1 VSYGLCNTHCVQ
13 TTRLDSSANDA
24 LDGKM
29 LIMPS
34 DFFRFLLQARVVPCY
49 LNPVAQFILCPG
61 YPKALIRLLKFFGWS
76 IVAVF
81 CGLLLGLSGAFLYL
95 SPGLP
100 SVEALRSIQ
109 LQIPLRVYSSD
120 NKLIAEFGEMRR
132 TPIRFADI
140 PPNFINA
147 LLSAEDDNFANHYGV
162 DPSSLMRAATQL
174 VKSGHI
180 QSGGSTIT
188 MQVAK
193 NFFLTS
199 ERSFS
204 RKTTEILLALQIE
217 RQLTKDEIL
226 ELYVNKIYLGN
237 RAYGIEAAA
246 QVYYG
251 KSIRDVSLAQMAMI
265 AGLPK
270 APSRFNPL
278 ANPARSKERRD
289 WILGRMYKL
298 GKITEADYT
307 TAINEP
313 LNASYHVPTPEVNAP
328 YIAEMARAE
337 MVGRYG
343 SDAYTEGFRVTTT
356 VPSNLQEMANTALHE
371 GLMTYDQRHGYR
383 GPESRLPGKTREAWA
398 TELTKQRTISSLEP
412 AIVTQVDK
420 TGLQVLT
427 RTGEEHVGWDS
438 MKWARPFLNTNS
450 MGANPKQPSDVA
462 QVGDLIRVQRQP
474 DNSLKFSQIPQA
486 QGALVSLD
494 PQNGAIRSLVGGFA
508 FEQSNYNRAMQAKR
522 QPGSS
527 FKPFVY
533 SAALDNGYTAA
544 SLVNDAPIV
553 FVDEYLD
560 KVWRP
565 KNDTNT
571 FLGPIRLREGLYKSR
586 NLVSIRLVQALGI
599 DRTIDYISKFGFN
612 KQDLPRNL
620 SLALGTA
627 TLTPMEIAT
636 GWSTFANGGYKI
648 SPYIIDKIESRN
660 GDTLFVA
667 NPPSVPQGAAV
678 TNGIAAPTDAQAFT
692 VNATP
697 GEAPA
702 APGAAPQTPAVAER
716 IVDGRT
722 TYILNSMLEDVIK
735 LGTGRRAL
743 ALGRSDIAGKTGTT
757 NESKDAWF
765 SGYNADYVT
774 TVWTGFD
781 QPESLG
787 KREFGGTVALPIW
800 MNYMAAALKDKPPHT
815 QPEPEGILSLRVDP
829 VSGRAASPGTPGAYF
844 ELFKAEDTPPSVN
857 ELGNGNAPGS
867 PLPADEAAPIDL
879 F

>member
-1 VSYGLCNTHCVQ
+1 
-13 TTRLDSSANDA
+13 
-24 LDGKM
+24 M
-29 LIMPS
+29 
-34 DFFRFLLQARVVPCY
+34 
-49 LNPVAQFILCPG
+49 
-61 YPKALIRLLKFFGWS
+61 IRLLKFFWWS
-76 IVAVF
+76 FVAVI
-81 CGLLLGLSGAFLYL
+81 CAVVLGLSGAFLYL
-95 SPGLP
+95 SPSLP

-120 NKLIAEFGEMRR
+120 GKLIAEFGEMRR
-132 TPIRFADI
+132 SPIRFADI
-140 PPNFINA
+140 PPHFIQA

-174 VKSGHI
+174 LKSGHI
-180 QSGGSTIT
+180 QTGGSTIT

-193 NFFLTS
+193 NFFLSS

-204 RKTTEILLALQIE
+204 RKTNEILLALQIE
-217 RQLTKDEIL
+217 RELTKDEIL

-278 ANPARSKERRD
+278 ANPTRAKERRD
-289 WILGRMYKL
+289 WILGRMFKL
-298 GKITEADYT
+298 GKIDDASYQ
-307 TAINEP
+307 AALAEP
-313 LNASYHVPTPEVNAP
+313 INASYHVPTPEVNAP

-356 VPSNLQEMANTALHE
+356 VPSNLQEMANTAVLD
-371 GLMTYDQRHGYR
+371 GLSAYDHRHGYR
-383 GPESRLPGKTREAWA
+383 GPESRLPGKTQAAWQQ
-398 TELTKQRTISSLEP
+398 ELTKLRTLGGLEP

-420 TGLQVLT
+420 TGLRVLT
-427 RTGEEHVGWDS
+427 KAGTEETVAWDS

-450 MGANPKQPSDVA
+450 QGRAPAQPSDVA
-462 QVGDLIRVQRQP
+462 QVGDVIRVQRQAEGVLAFTQVP
-474 DNSLKFSQIPQA
+474 GA
-486 QGALVSLD
+486 QSALVTLD
-494 PQNGAIRSLVGGFA
+494 PSNGAIRALVGGFS

-533 SAALDNGYTAA
+533 SAALDSGYTAA

-571 FLGPIRLREGLYKSR
+571 FLGPIRMREALYKSR
-586 NLVSIRLVQALGI
+586 NLVSIRLLQAMGV
-599 DRTIDYISKFGFN
+599 DKTIDYIAKFGFN

-636 GWSTFANGGYKI
+636 GWSAFANGGYKI
-648 SPYIIDKIESRN
+648 SPYLIDRIESRN

-667 NPPSVPQGAAV
+667 NPPSVPQGHQDQA
-678 TNGIAAPTDAQAFT
+678 GIAAAESPILTEASTALDAPAPVAPAQA
-692 VNATP
+692 
-697 GEAPA
+697 
-702 APGAAPQTPAVAER
+702 PAVAEQ
-716 IVDGRT
+716 IIDERT
-722 TYILNSMLEDVIK
+722 SYILTSMLEDVIK
-735 LGTGRRAL
+735 RGTGRRAM
-743 ALGRSDIAGKTGTT
+743 ALGRTDLAGKTGTT

-781 QPESLG
+781 QPETLG
-787 KREFGGTVALPIW
+787 RREYGGTVSLPIW
-800 MNYMAAALKDKPPHT
+800 MSFMGAALKDKPMHP
-815 QPEPEGILSLRVDP
+815 QAQPEGILSLRVDP
-829 VSGRAASPGTPGAYF
+829 VSGRAATPSTPNAYF

-857 ELGNGNAPGS
+857 ELGGSAPGS
-867 PLPADEAAPIDL
+867 PLPADESAPIDL

>member
-1 VSYGLCNTHCVQ
+1 
-13 TTRLDSSANDA
+13 
-24 LDGKM
+24 M
-29 LIMPS
+29 
-34 DFFRFLLQARVVPCY
+34 
-49 LNPVAQFILCPG
+49 
-61 YPKALIRLLKFFGWS
+61 IRLLKFFWWS
-76 IVAVF
+76 FVAVF

-100 SVEALRSIQ
+100 SVESLRSIQ
-109 LQIPLRVYSSD
+109 LQIPLRVYTSD
-120 NKLIAEFGEMRR
+120 GKLIAEFGEMRR
-132 TPIRFADI
+132 SPIRFADI
-140 PPNFINA
+140 PPHFIQA

-174 VKSGHI
+174 LKTGHI
-180 QSGGSTIT
+180 QTGGSTIT

-204 RKTTEILLALQIE
+204 RKTNEILLALQIE
-217 RQLTKDEIL
+217 RELTKDEIL

-251 KSIRDVSLAQMAMI
+251 KSIRDISLAQMAMI

-278 ANPARSKERRD
+278 ANPVRAKERRD

-298 GKITEADYT
+298 GKIDEASYQ
-307 TAINEP
+307 AALAEP
-313 LNASYHVPTPEVNAP
+313 INASYHVPTPEVNAP

-356 VPSNLQEMANTALHE
+356 VPSNLQEIANKAILD
-371 GLMTYDQRHGYR
+371 GLVTYDQRHGYR
-383 GPESRLPGKTREAWA
+383 GPESRLPGKTREAWLA
-398 TELTKQRTISSLEP
+398 ELAKQRTMNTMEP

-420 TGLQVLT
+420 GGLRVLT
-427 RTGEEHVGWDS
+427 RNGSDEHVAWDT
-438 MKWARPFLNTNS
+438 MKWARPFLNNNAQGRS
-450 MGANPKQPSDVA
+450 PQQPADVA
-462 QVGDLIRVQRQP
+462 QVGDLIRIQRQA
-474 DNSLKFSQIPQA
+474 DGSLKFSQVPNA
-486 QGALVSLD
+486 QSALVSLD
-494 PQNGAIRSLVGGFA
+494 PTNGAIRALVGGFA

-527 FKPFVY
+527 FKPFIY
-533 SAALDNGYTAA
+533 SAALDNGYTAS

-571 FLGPIRLREGLYKSR
+571 FLGPIRMREALYKSR
-586 NLVSIRLVQALGI
+586 NLVSIRLLQAIGI
-599 DRTIDYISKFGFN
+599 DTAIDYISKFGFN
-612 KQDLPRNL
+612 KDDLPRNL

-648 SPYIIDKIESRN
+648 TPYLIDRIESRK

-667 NPPSVPQGAAV
+667 NPASVPLHEDQAGLP
-678 TNGIAAPTDAQAFT
+678 APESPIITENMPVAQA
-692 VNATP
+692 VSQ
-697 GEAPA
+697 APA
-702 APGAAPQTPAVAER
+702 AAER
-716 IVDGRT
+716 IIDGRT

-735 LGTGRRAL
+735 RGTGRRAL
-743 ALGRSDIAGKTGTT
+743 ALGRSDLAGKTGTT

-765 SGYNADYVT
+765 SGYNADYMT
-774 TVWTGFD
+774 TVWAGFD
-781 QPESLG
+781 QPDTLG
-787 KREFGGTVALPIW
+787 RREFGGTVALPIW
-800 MNYMAAALKDKPPHT
+800 MSYMGEALKDKPSHT

-829 VSGRAASPGTPGAYF
+829 ISGRAATPSTAGAYF
-844 ELFKAEDTPPSVN
+844 ELFKAEETPPSVS
-857 ELGNGNAPGS
+857 ELGGSAPGS

>member
-1 VSYGLCNTHCVQ
+1 
-13 TTRLDSSANDA
+13 
-24 LDGKM
+24 M
-29 LIMPS
+29 
-34 DFFRFLLQARVVPCY
+34 
-49 LNPVAQFILCPG
+49 
-61 YPKALIRLLKFFGWS
+61 IRLLKFFGWS

-81 CGLLLGLSGAFLYL
+81 CGLLLALSGAFLYL

-120 NKLIAEFGEMRR
+120 GKLIAEFGEMRR
-132 TPIRFADI
+132 TPIRFAEI

-193 NFFLTS
+193 NFFLSS

-298 GKITEADYT
+298 GKITEAAYT
-307 TAINEP
+307 EAINEP
-313 LNASYHVPTPEVNAP
+313 LNASYHVPTPEVSAP

-356 VPSNLQEMANTALHE
+356 VPSDLQEMANTAVHE

-383 GPESRLPGKTREAWA
+383 GPESRLPGKTQAAWA
-398 TELTKQRTISSLEP
+398 TELTKQRTISGLEP
-412 AIVTQVDK
+412 AIVTQIEKNGV
-420 TGLQVLT
+420 QVLT
-427 RTGEEHVGWDS
+427 RNGEEHVAWDT

-450 MGANPKQPSDVA
+450 MGAVPRQPADVA
-462 QVGDLIRVQRQP
+462 QVGDLIRVQRQA
-474 DNSLKFSQIPQA
+474 DNSLKFSQIPVA
-486 QGALVSLD
+486 QGALVTLD
-494 PQNGAIRSLVGGFA
+494 PKNGAIRALVGGFA

-571 FLGPIRLREGLYKSR
+571 FLGPIRMREALYKSR
-586 NLVSIRLVQALGI
+586 NLVSIRLLQSMGV
-599 DRTIDYISKFGFN
+599 DHTIDYISKFGFN

-648 SPYIIDKIESRN
+648 TPYIIDKIESRN
-660 GDTLFVA
+660 GEMLFSA
-667 NPPSVPQGAAV
+667 NPPSVPTGD
-678 TNGIAAPTDAQAFT
+678 TTSSGIAAPEHSFT
-692 VNATP
+692 VNTVA
-697 GEAPA
+697 GENPIQAPV
-702 APGAAPQTPAVAER
+702 QTPAVAER
-716 IVDGRT
+716 IIDGRT
-722 TYILNSMLEDVIK
+722 AYILNSMLQDVIK

-743 ALGRSDIAGKTGTT
+743 SLGRTDLAGKTGTT

-787 KREFGGTVALPIW
+787 RREYGGTVALPIW
-800 MNYMAAALKDKPPHT
+800 INFMGAALKDKPAHT
-815 QPEPEGILSLRVDP
+815 QAEPEGILSLRVDP
-829 VSGRAASPGTPGAYF
+829 VSGRAATPGTPNAYF
-844 ELFKAEDTPPSVN
+844 ELFKSEDTPPSVN
-857 ELGNGNAPGS
+857 ELGNGVAPGS

>member
-1 VSYGLCNTHCVQ
+1 
-13 TTRLDSSANDA
+13 
-24 LDGKM
+24 M
-29 LIMPS
+29 
-34 DFFRFLLQARVVPCY
+34 
-49 LNPVAQFILCPG
+49 
-61 YPKALIRLLKFFGWS
+61 RLLKFFGWS

-81 CGLLLGLSGAFLYL
+81 CGLLLALSGAYLYL

-120 NKLIAEFGEMRR
+120 GKLIAEFGEMRR

-193 NFFLTS
+193 NFFLSS

-237 RAYGIEAAA
+237 RAYGIEAAS

-251 KSIRDVSLAQMAMI
+251 KSIRDASLAQMAMI

-298 GKITEADYT
+298 GKITEAAYT
-307 TAINEP
+307 EALNEP

-328 YIAEMARAE
+328 YVAEMARAE

-356 VPSNLQEMANTALHE
+356 VPSDLQEMANTAVHE

-383 GPESRLPGKTREAWA
+383 GPESRLPGKTQAAWT
-398 TELTKQRTISSLEP
+398 TELTKQRTISGLEP
-412 AIVTQVDK
+412 AIVTQVEK
-420 TGLQVLT
+420 NGVQVLT
-427 RTGEEHVGWDS
+427 RNGEEHVAWDT

-450 MGANPKQPSDVA
+450 MGPVPRQPADVA
-462 QVGDLIRVQRQP
+462 QVGDLIRVQRQA
-474 DNSLKFSQIPQA
+474 DNSLKFSQIPVA
-486 QGALVSLD
+486 QGALVTLD
-494 PQNGAIRSLVGGFA
+494 PQNGAIRALVGGFA

-527 FKPFVY
+527 FKPFIY
-533 SAALDNGYTAA
+533 SAALDNGYTPA

-571 FLGPIRLREGLYKSR
+571 FLGPIRMREALYKSR
-586 NLVSIRLVQALGI
+586 NLVSIRLLQSMGV

-660 GDTLFVA
+660 GEMLFSA
-667 NPPSVPQGAAV
+667 NPPSVPTGDTASS
-678 TNGIAAPTDAQAFT
+678 GIAAPEHNFT
-692 VNATP
+692 VNTVA
-697 GEAPA
+697 GENPAQAPV
-702 APGAAPQTPAVAER
+702 QTPAVAER
-716 IVDGRT
+716 IIDGRT
-722 TYILNSMLEDVIK
+722 SYILNSMLEDVIK

-743 ALGRSDIAGKTGTT
+743 ALGRSDLAGKTGTT
-757 NESKDAWF
+757 NDSKDAWF

-787 KREFGGTVALPIW
+787 RREYGGTVALPIW
-800 MNYMAAALKDKPPHT
+800 MNFMGAALKGKPPHT

-829 VSGRAASPGTPGAYF
+829 VSGRAATPGTPNAYF
-844 ELFKAEDTPPSVN
+844 ELFKSEDSPPSVN
-857 ELGNGNAPGS
+857 ELGNGAAPGS

>member
-1 VSYGLCNTHCVQ
+1 
-13 TTRLDSSANDA
+13 
-24 LDGKM
+24 M
-29 LIMPS
+29 
-34 DFFRFLLQARVVPCY
+34 
-49 LNPVAQFILCPG
+49 
-61 YPKALIRLLKFFGWS
+61 IRLLKFFGYS
-76 IVAVF
+76 FVAIV
-81 CGLLLGLSGAFLYL
+81 CGLLLVFSGAYLYL

-120 NKLIAEFGEMRR
+120 EKLIAEFGEMRR

-162 DPSSLMRAATQL
+162 DPSSLVRAATQL

-204 RKTTEILLALQIE
+204 RKATEILLALQIE

-237 RAYGIEAAA
+237 RAYGIEAAS

-251 KSIRDVSLAQMAMI
+251 KSIRDASLAQMAMI

-298 GKITEADYT
+298 GKIDQSAYESAV
-307 TAINEP
+307 AEP
-313 LNASYHVPTPEVNAP
+313 LNASYHVPTPEVSAP

-356 VPSNLQEMANTALHE
+356 IPSNLQEIANHAVHE
-371 GLMTYDQRHGYR
+371 GLIAYDQRHGYR
-383 GPESRLPGKTREAWA
+383 GPESRLPGKTLSAW
-398 TELTKQRTISSLEP
+398 TVELGKQRSISGLDP
-412 AIVTQVDK
+412 AIVTQVKKD
-420 TGLQVLT
+420 GVQVLT
-427 RTGEEHVGWDS
+427 RSGEEHVAWDS

-450 MGANPKQPSDVA
+450 MGPMPKQPSDVA
-462 QVGDLIRVQRQP
+462 QVGDLIRVQRQK
-474 DNSLKFSQIPQA
+474 DDSLKFSQVPVA

-494 PQNGAIRSLVGGFA
+494 PQNGAIRALVGGFA
-508 FEQSNYNRAMQAKR
+508 FEQSNYNRATQAKR

-571 FLGPIRLREGLYKSR
+571 FLGPIRVREALYKSR
-586 NLVSIRLVQALGI
+586 NLVSIRLLQAMGVGK
-599 DRTIDYISKFGFN
+599 TIDYMTRFGFN
-612 KQDLPRNL
+612 KQDLPPNL

-636 GWSTFANGGYKI
+636 GWSVFANGGYKVT
-648 SPYIIDKIESRN
+648 PYLIDKIESRN
-660 GDTLFVA
+660 GDTLFLA
-667 NPPSVPQGAAV
+667 NPPSVPNGVAASDGLAAPA
-678 TNGIAAPTDAQAFT
+678 NSGITIEPTPGAAPTDA
-692 VNATP
+692 TP
-697 GEAPA
+697 APA
-702 APGAAPQTPAVAER
+702 APAVAER

-722 TYILNSMLEDVIK
+722 TYILTSMLQDVIK
-735 LGTGRRAL
+735 RGTGRRAL
-743 ALGRSDIAGKTGTT
+743 ALGRTDLAGKTGTT

-765 SGYNADYVT
+765 SGYNADYIT
-774 TVWTGFD
+774 TVWTGYD

-787 KREFGGTVALPIW
+787 RREYGGTVALPIW
-800 MNYMAAALKDKPPHT
+800 MSYMGGALKDKPAHT
-815 QPEPEGILSLRVDP
+815 QAEPEGILSLRIDP
-829 VSGRAASPGTPGAYF
+829 ISGRAAAPGTPNAYF
-844 ELFKAEDTPPSVN
+844 ELFKSEDTPPSMN
-857 ELGNGNAPGS
+857 ELGNGVAPGS
-867 PLPADEAAPIDL
+867 PLPADESAPIDL

>member
-1 VSYGLCNTHCVQ
+1 
-13 TTRLDSSANDA
+13 
-24 LDGKM
+24 M
-29 LIMPS
+29 
-34 DFFRFLLQARVVPCY
+34 
-49 LNPVAQFILCPG
+49 
-61 YPKALIRLLKFFGWS
+61 IRLLKFFGWS

-81 CGLLLGLSGAFLYL
+81 CGLLLALSGAFLYL

-120 NKLIAEFGEMRR
+120 GKLIAEFGEMRR

-193 NFFLTS
+193 NFFLSS

-298 GKITEADYT
+298 GKITEAAYT
-307 TAINEP
+307 EAVNEP

-328 YIAEMARAE
+328 YVAEMARAE

-356 VPSNLQEMANTALHE
+356 VPSDLQEMANTAVHE

-383 GPESRLPGKTREAWA
+383 GPESRLPGKTQAAWS
-398 TELTKQRTISSLEP
+398 TELTKQRTISGLEP
-412 AIVTQVDK
+412 AIVTLIEKNGV
-420 TGLQVLT
+420 QVLT
-427 RTGEEHVGWDS
+427 RNGQEHVAWET

-450 MGANPKQPSDVA
+450 MGAVPRQPSDVA
-462 QVGDLIRVQRQP
+462 QVGDLVRVQRQA
-474 DNSLKFSQIPQA
+474 DNSLKFSQIPVA
-486 QGALVSLD
+486 QGALVTLD
-494 PQNGAIRSLVGGFA
+494 PQNGAIRALVGGFA

-527 FKPFVY
+527 FKPFIY
-533 SAALDNGYTAA
+533 SAALDNGYTPA

-571 FLGPIRLREGLYKSR
+571 FLGPIRMREALYKSR
-586 NLVSIRLVQALGI
+586 NLVSIRLLQSMGV

-636 GWSTFANGGYKI
+636 GWSTFANGGYKVT
-648 SPYIIDKIESRN
+648 PYIIDKIESRN
-660 GDTLFVA
+660 GEQLFSA
-667 NPPSVPQGAAV
+667 NPPSVPNGNTASS
-678 TNGIAAPTDAQAFT
+678 GIAAPEQGFT
-692 VNATP
+692 VNTVAGDNPVQPT
-697 GEAPA
+697 AQA
-702 APGAAPQTPAVAER
+702 PAVAER
-716 IVDGRT
+716 IIDGRT
-722 TYILNSMLEDVIK
+722 AYILNSMLEDV
-735 LGTGRRAL
+735 
-743 ALGRSDIAGKTGTT
+743 LGRSDLAGKTGTT

-787 KREFGGTVALPIW
+787 RREYGGTVALPIW
-800 MNYMAAALKDKPPHT
+800 MNFMGAALKDKPPHT

-829 VSGRAASPGTPGAYF
+829 VSGRAAAPGTP
-844 ELFKAEDTPPSVN
+844 
-857 ELGNGNAPGS
+857 NA
-867 PLPADEAAPIDL
+867 
-879 F
+879 

>member
-1 VSYGLCNTHCVQ
+1 
-13 TTRLDSSANDA
+13 
-24 LDGKM
+24 M
-29 LIMPS
+29 
-34 DFFRFLLQARVVPCY
+34 
-49 LNPVAQFILCPG
+49 
-61 YPKALIRLLKFFGWS
+61 IRLLKFFWWS
-76 IVAVF
+76 IVAVI
-81 CGLLLGLSGAFLYL
+81 CALVLGLSGAFLYL
-95 SPGLP
+95 SPNLP

-120 NKLIAEFGEMRR
+120 GKLIAEFGEMRR
-132 TPIRFADI
+132 TPVRFADI
-140 PPNFINA
+140 PTDFINA
-147 LLSAEDDNFANHYGV
+147 LLAAEDDNFANHYGV
-162 DPSSLMRAATQL
+162 DPTGLMRAASEL

-251 KSIRDVSLAQMAMI
+251 KSIRDVSLAQMATI

-278 ANPARSKERRD
+278 ANPVRAKERRD
-289 WILGRMYKL
+289 WILGRMFHL
-298 GKITEADYT
+298 GKINQAAYQA
-307 TAINEP
+307 AIVEP
-313 LNASYHVPTPEVNAP
+313 MNASYHVQSPEVYAP

-343 SDAYTEGFRVTTT
+343 SEAYTEGFRVTTT
-356 VPSNLQEMANTALHE
+356 VPSDLQEHANNAVRQ
-371 GLMTYDQRHGYR
+371 GLIDYDQRHGYR
-383 GPESRLPGKTREAWA
+383 GPESRFPGVTRAAWVQ
-398 TELTKQRTISSLEP
+398 ELSKQRPINGLEP

-420 TGLQVLT
+420 TGLRVLT
-427 RTGEEHVGWDS
+427 RNGEKEETVDWAT
-438 MKWARPFLNTNS
+438 MKWARPYQNTNS
-450 MGANPKQPSDVA
+450 MGASPRQPGDVA
-462 QVGDLIRVQRQP
+462 HVGDLIRVWRNE
-474 DNSLKFSQIPQA
+474 DGTLKFTQVPAA
-486 QGALVSLD
+486 QSALVSLD
-494 PQNGAIRSLVGGFA
+494 PRNGAIRALVGGFS

-527 FKPFVY
+527 FKPFLY
-533 SAALDNGYTAA
+533 SAALDNGYTAS

-553 FVDEYLD
+553 FVDEYVD

-565 KNDTNT
+565 KNDNGT
-571 FLGPIRLREGLYKSR
+571 FLGPIRLREALYKSR
-586 NLVSIRLVQALGI
+586 NLVSIRLLQQLGI
-599 DRTIDYISKFGFN
+599 DTSIDYITRFGFA

-636 GWSTFANGGYKI
+636 GWGTFANAGYKV
-648 SPYIIDKIESRN
+648 SPYLIQSIENRDN
-660 GDTLFVA
+660 QNLFTA
-667 NPPSVPQGAAV
+667 NPPTVPVNEVKTAPDTATFAV
-678 TNGIAAPTDAQAFT
+678 HDTP
-692 VNATP
+692 TP
-697 GEAPA
+697 GTASPA
-702 APGAAPQTPAVAER
+702 ASGMPQAPAVAER
-716 IVDGRT
+716 IVDSRT
-722 TYILNSMLEDVIK
+722 TYILNSMLQDVIK
-735 LGTGRRAL
+735 RGTARRAL
-743 ALGRSDIAGKTGTT
+743 SMKRPDIAGKTGTT

-774 TVWTGFD
+774 TVWSGFD

-787 KREFGGTVALPIW
+787 RHEFGGTVSLPIW
-800 MNYMAAALKDKPPHT
+800 MDYMSAALKDKPPHQ
-815 QPEPEGILSLRVDP
+815 QPEPPGILSLRVDP
-829 VSGRAASPGTPGAYF
+829 ISGRAASPSTPNAFF
-844 ELFKAEDTPPSVN
+844 ELFKSEDTPPSVN
-857 ELGNGNAPGS
+857 ELGGSVPGS
-867 PLPADEAAPIDL
+867 PLPADESAPIDL

>member
-1 VSYGLCNTHCVQ
+1 
-13 TTRLDSSANDA
+13 
-24 LDGKM
+24 M
-29 LIMPS
+29 
-34 DFFRFLLQARVVPCY
+34 
-49 LNPVAQFILCPG
+49 
-61 YPKALIRLLKFFGWS
+61 IRLLKFLWWS
-76 IVAVF
+76 LVAVF
-81 CGLLLGLSGAFLYL
+81 CSLLLGLSGAFLYL
-95 SPGLP
+95 SPTLP

-109 LQIPLRVYSSD
+109 LQIPLRVFSSD
-120 NKLIAEFGEMRR
+120 GKLIAEFGEMRR
-132 TPIRFADI
+132 TPIRFAEI

-162 DPSSLMRAATQL
+162 DPGSLMRAASQL

-278 ANPARSKERRD
+278 ANPTRAKERRD
-289 WILGRMYKL
+289 WILGRMFRL
-298 GKITEADYT
+298 GKIDQ
-307 TAINEP
+307 TAYQAALNEP

-343 SDAYTEGFRVTTT
+343 SEAYTEGFRVTTT
-356 VPSNLQEMANTALHE
+356 VPSDLQEHANKAIQQ
-371 GLMTYDQRHGYR
+371 GLIDYDQRHGYR
-383 GPESRLPGKTREAWA
+383 GPESRFAGMTRANWVQ
-398 TELTKQRTISSLEP
+398 ELTKQRTINGLEP

-420 TGLQVLT
+420 TGLRVLT
-427 RTGEEHVGWDS
+427 RNGEKEEIVDWAT
-438 MKWARPFLNTNS
+438 MKWARPYLNTNS
-450 MGANPKQPSDVA
+450 LGANPKQPGDVA
-462 QVGDLIRVQRQP
+462 KVGDLVRLLRQ
-474 DNSLKFSQIPQA
+474 DDGSLKFSQIPVA
-486 QGALVSLD
+486 QSALVSLD
-494 PQNGAIRSLVGGFA
+494 PQNGAIRALVGGFA

-527 FKPFVY
+527 FKPFIY
-533 SAALDNGYTAA
+533 SAALDNGYTAS

-571 FLGPIRLREGLYKSR
+571 FLGPIRLREALYKSR
-586 NLVSIRLVQALGI
+586 NLVSIRLLQALGI
-599 DRTIDYISKFGFN
+599 DSTIDYITRFGFS

-636 GWSTFANGGYKI
+636 GWATFANGGYKV
-648 SPYIIDKIESRN
+648 SPYLIQTIENRD
-660 GDTLFVA
+660 GQTLFVA
-667 NPPSVPQGAAV
+667 NPPSVPANDVKTAPNTSTFAV
-678 TNGIAAPTDAQAFT
+678 HDAPS
-692 VNATP
+692 VATTAP
-697 GEAPA
+697 GTPAEPQAPA
-702 APGAAPQTPAVAER
+702 FAER

-722 TYILNSMLEDVIK
+722 TYILNSMLQDVIK
-735 LGTGRRAL
+735 RGTGRRAL
-743 ALGRSDIAGKTGTT
+743 SMNRPDIAGKTGTT
-757 NESKDAWF
+757 NDSKDAWF

-774 TVWTGFD
+774 TVWSGFD

-787 KREFGGTVALPIW
+787 RHEFGGTVSLPIW
-800 MNYMAAALKDKPPHT
+800 MDYMSAALKDKPPH
-815 QPEPEGILSLRVDP
+815 QQAEPDGILSLRVDP
-829 VSGRAASPGTPGAYF
+829 LSGRAATPSTPNAFF
-844 ELFKAEDTPPSVN
+844 ELFKSEDTPPSVN
-857 ELGNGNAPGS
+857 ELGGSSAPGS
-867 PLPADEAAPIDL
+867 PLPADESAPIDL

>member
-1 VSYGLCNTHCVQ
+1 
-13 TTRLDSSANDA
+13 
-24 LDGKM
+24 M
-29 LIMPS
+29 
-34 DFFRFLLQARVVPCY
+34 
-49 LNPVAQFILCPG
+49 
-61 YPKALIRLLKFFGWS
+61 RLLKFFGWS

-81 CGLLLGLSGAFLYL
+81 CGLLLALSGAFLYL

-120 NKLIAEFGEMRR
+120 GKLIAEFGEMRR

-174 VKSGHI
+174 IKSGHI

-193 NFFLTS
+193 NFFLSS

-298 GKITEADYT
+298 GKISEADYQ
-307 TAINEP
+307 AAVAEP

-328 YIAEMARAE
+328 YVAEMARAE

-356 VPSNLQEMANTALHE
+356 VPSDLQELANTAVHE
-371 GLMTYDQRHGYR
+371 GLITYDQRHGYR
-383 GPESRLPGKTREAWA
+383 GPESRLPGKTHAAWA
-398 TELTKQRTISSLEP
+398 QELTKQRSISGLEP

-420 TGLQVLT
+420 NGLQVLT

-450 MGANPKQPSDVA
+450 MGPAPKQPSDVA
-462 QVGDLIRVQRQP
+462 QVGDLIRVQRQA
-474 DNSLKFSQIPQA
+474 DNSLKFRQIPVV

-508 FEQSNYNRAMQAKR
+508 FEQSNYNRALQAKR

-571 FLGPIRLREGLYKSR
+571 FLGPIRMREALYKSR
-586 NLVSIRLVQALGI
+586 NLVSIRLLQSLGV

-636 GWSTFANGGYKI
+636 GWSVFANGGYKVT
-648 SPYIIDKIESRN
+648 PYIIDKIESRN
-660 GDTLFVA
+660 GETLFTA
-667 NPPSVPQGAAV
+667 NPPSVPTGDTASS
-678 TNGIAAPTDAQAFT
+678 GIAAPTEQSFT
-692 VNATP
+692 VNNVP
-697 GEAPA
+697 GETPSQAPVQA
-702 APGAAPQTPAVAER
+702 PAVAER
-716 IVDGRT
+716 IIDGRT

-743 ALGRSDIAGKTGTT
+743 ALGRTDLAGKTGTT

-787 KREFGGTVALPIW
+787 RREYGGTVALPIW
-800 MNYMAAALKDKPPHT
+800 MNYMGAALKDKPAHT
-815 QPEPEGILSLRVDP
+815 QAEPEGILSLRVDP
-829 VSGRAASPGTPGAYF
+829 VSGRAATPGTPNAYF
-844 ELFKAEDTPPSVN
+844 ELFKSEDTPPSVN
-857 ELGNGNAPGS
+857 ELGNGYAPGS
-867 PLPADEAAPIDL
+867 PLPADESAPIDL

>member
-1 VSYGLCNTHCVQ
+1 
-13 TTRLDSSANDA
+13 
-24 LDGKM
+24 M
-29 LIMPS
+29 
-34 DFFRFLLQARVVPCY
+34 
-49 LNPVAQFILCPG
+49 
-61 YPKALIRLLKFFGWS
+61 IRLLKFFGWS
-76 IVAVF
+76 FVAVF
-81 CGLLLGLSGAFLYL
+81 CGLLLVLSGAFLYL

-100 SVEALRSIQ
+100 SVESLRSIQ
-109 LQIPLRVYSSD
+109 LQIPLRVFTSD
-120 NKLIAEFGEMRR
+120 GKLIAEFGEMRR
-132 TPIRFADI
+132 SPIKFADI

-193 NFFLTS
+193 NYFLSS

-204 RKTTEILLALQIE
+204 RKTNEILLALEIE
-217 RQLTKDEIL
+217 RELTKDEIL

-237 RAYGIEAAA
+237 RAYGIESAA

-251 KSIRDVSLAQMAMI
+251 KSIRDLSLAQMAMI

-278 ANPARSKERRD
+278 ANPVRSKERRD

-298 GKITEADYT
+298 GKIDKASYE
-307 TAINEP
+307 TAIAEP
-313 LNASYHVPTPEVNAP
+313 VNASYHVPTPEVSAP

-343 SDAYTEGFRVTTT
+343 SEAYTEGYRVTTT
-356 VPSNLQEMANTALHE
+356 VPSNLQELANTAVHE
-371 GLMTYDQRHGYR
+371 GLIAYDQRHGYR
-383 GPESRLPGKTREAWA
+383 GPESHLPGKTPAAWA
-398 TELTKQRTISSLEP
+398 QELTKQRPLSGLEP

-420 TGLQVLT
+420 NGLQVLT
-427 RTGEEHVGWDS
+427 RTGEGHVPWDS
-438 MKWARPFLNTNS
+438 MKWARKFLNTNS
-450 MGANPKQPSDVA
+450 MGPMPKQPSDVV
-462 QVGDLIRVQRQP
+462 QVGDLIRVQPQA
-474 DNSLKFSQIPQA
+474 NGSLKFSQVPNV

-494 PQNGAIRSLVGGFA
+494 PDNGAIRALVGGFA

-527 FKPFVY
+527 FKPFIY

-544 SLVNDAPIV
+544 TLVNDAPIV

-571 FLGPIRLREGLYKSR
+571 FLGPIRVREALYKSR
-586 NLVSIRLVQALGI
+586 NLVSIRLLQSLGV
-599 DRTIDYISKFGFN
+599 DHTIDYISKFGFN

-648 SPYIIDKIESRN
+648 TPYLIDKIESRN

-667 NPPSVPQGAAV
+667 NPPSVPKNTSKDVPAEAAAL
-678 TNGIAAPTDAQAFT
+678 TIDTIN
-692 VNATP
+692 
-697 GEAPA
+697 A
-702 APGAAPQTPAVAER
+702 APGLPTTQTQAVAER

-722 TYILNSMLEDVIK
+722 TYILTSMLQDVIK

-743 ALGRSDIAGKTGTT
+743 ALGRTDLSGKTGTT

-787 KREFGGTVALPIW
+787 RREYGGTVALPIW
-800 MNYMAAALKDKPPHT
+800 MTYMGGALKGKPAHT
-815 QPEPEGILSLRVDP
+815 QPEPEGILSLRIDP
-829 VSGRAASPGTPGAYF
+829 VSGRITSPGTPGAYF
-844 ELFKAEDTPPSVN
+844 ELFKSEDTPPTNS
-857 ELGNGNAPGS
+857 ELGNGVAPGS
-867 PLPADEAAPIDL
+867 PLPADDGAPIDL

>member
-1 VSYGLCNTHCVQ
+1 
-13 TTRLDSSANDA
+13 
-24 LDGKM
+24 
-29 LIMPS
+29 MPS
-34 DFFRFLLQARVVPCY
+34 VFFRFFSSAGRFPFY
-49 LNPVAQFILCPG
+49 LNPDAQFILDPG

-298 GKITEADYT
+298 GKISEADYT
-307 TAINEP
+307 TAVNEP

-356 VPSNLQEMANTALHE
+356 VPSILQELANTAVHE

-412 AIVTQVDK
+412 AIVTQVEK
-420 TGLQVLT
+420 NGLQVLT
-427 RTGEEHVGWDS
+427 RSGEGHVSWDT

-462 QVGDLIRVQRQP
+462 QVGDLIRVQRQA

-508 FEQSNYNRAMQAKR
+508 FEQSNYNRALQAKR

-533 SAALDNGYTAA
+533 SAALDSGYTAS

-571 FLGPIRLREGLYKSR
+571 FLGPIRLREALYKSR
-586 NLVSIRLVQALGI
+586 NLVSIRLLQAMGVGK
-599 DRTIDYISKFGFN
+599 TIDYITRFGFN
-612 KQDLPRNL
+612 KQDLPPNL

-648 SPYIIDKIESRN
+648 TPYIIDKIESRN

-667 NPPSVPQGAAV
+667 NPPSVPQGAVASDGV
-678 TNGIAAPTDAQAFT
+678 AAPAAEAFT

-697 GEAPA
+697 ADAAGGASA
-702 APGAAPQTPAVAER
+702 APPQTPAVAER

-787 KREFGGTVALPIW
+787 RKEFGGTVALPIW
-800 MNYMAAALKDKPPHT
+800 MSYMGAALKDKPPHT
-815 QPEPEGILSLRVDP
+815 QAEPEGILSLRVDP

>member
-1 VSYGLCNTHCVQ
+1 
-13 TTRLDSSANDA
+13 
-24 LDGKM
+24 M
-29 LIMPS
+29 
-34 DFFRFLLQARVVPCY
+34 
-49 LNPVAQFILCPG
+49 
-61 YPKALIRLLKFFGWS
+61 RLLKFFGWS

-81 CGLLLGLSGAFLYL
+81 CGLLLALSGAFLYL

-120 NKLIAEFGEMRR
+120 GKLIAEFGEMRR

-193 NFFLTS
+193 NFFLSS

-298 GKITEADYT
+298 GKISEADYQ
-307 TAINEP
+307 AAVAEP

-328 YIAEMARAE
+328 YVAEMARAE

-356 VPSNLQEMANTALHE
+356 VPSDLQEMANTAVHE
-371 GLMTYDQRHGYR
+371 GLITYDQRHGYR
-383 GPESRLPGKTREAWA
+383 GPESRLPGKTHAAWA
-398 TELTKQRTISSLEP
+398 QELTKQRSISGLEP

-420 TGLQVLT
+420 NGLQVLT

-450 MGANPKQPSDVA
+450 MGAAPRQPSDVA
-462 QVGDLIRVQRQP
+462 QVGDLIRVQRQA
-474 DNSLKFSQIPQA
+474 DNSLKFRQIPVV

-508 FEQSNYNRAMQAKR
+508 FEQSNYNRALQAKR

-571 FLGPIRLREGLYKSR
+571 FLGPIRMREALYKSR
-586 NLVSIRLVQALGI
+586 NLVSIRLLQSLGV

-636 GWSTFANGGYKI
+636 GWSVFANGGYKVT
-648 SPYIIDKIESRN
+648 PYIIDKIESRN
-660 GDTLFVA
+660 GETLFTA
-667 NPPSVPQGAAV
+667 NPPSVPTGDAASS
-678 TNGIAAPTDAQAFT
+678 GIAAPTEQGFT
-692 VNATP
+692 VNNVP
-697 GEAPA
+697 GETPSQAPA
-702 APGAAPQTPAVAER
+702 PVQAPAVAER
-716 IVDGRT
+716 IIDGRT

-743 ALGRSDIAGKTGTT
+743 ALGRTDLAGKTGTT

-787 KREFGGTVALPIW
+787 RREYGGTVALPIW
-800 MNYMAAALKDKPPHT
+800 MSYMGAALKDKPAHT
-815 QPEPEGILSLRVDP
+815 QAEPEGILSLRVDP
-829 VSGRAASPGTPGAYF
+829 VSGRAATPGTPNAYF
-844 ELFKAEDTPPSVN
+844 ELFKSEDTPPSVN
-857 ELGNGNAPGS
+857 ELGNGYAPGS
-867 PLPADEAAPIDL
+867 PLPADESAPIDL

>member
-1 VSYGLCNTHCVQ
+1 
-13 TTRLDSSANDA
+13 
-24 LDGKM
+24 
-29 LIMPS
+29 
-34 DFFRFLLQARVVPCY
+34 
-49 LNPVAQFILCPG
+49 
-61 YPKALIRLLKFFGWS
+61 LIRLLKFFWWS
-76 IVAVF
+76 FVAVISAAV
-81 CGLLLGLSGAFLYL
+81 LGLSGAFLYL
-95 SPGLP
+95 SPSLP

-120 NKLIAEFGEMRR
+120 GKLIAEFGEMRR
-132 TPIRFADI
+132 SPIRFADI
-140 PPNFINA
+140 PPHFIQA
-147 LLSAEDDNFANHYGV
+147 LLSAEDDNFLNHYGV

-174 VKSGHI
+174 LKSGHI
-180 QSGGSTIT
+180 QTGGSTIT

-204 RKTTEILLALQIE
+204 RKTNEILLALQIE
-217 RQLTKDEIL
+217 RELTKDEIL

-251 KSIRDVSLAQMAMI
+251 KSIRDISLAQMAMI

-278 ANPARSKERRD
+278 ANPARAKERRD

-298 GKITEADYT
+298 GKIDETSYQA
-307 TAINEP
+307 ALAEP

-356 VPSNLQEMANTALHE
+356 VPSNLQEIANDAVLT
-371 GLMTYDQRHGYR
+371 GLTDYDQRHGYR
-383 GPESRLPGKTREAWA
+383 GPESRLPGKTHAAWLQ
-398 TELTKQRTISSLEP
+398 ELNKQRNMGGLEP
-412 AIVTQVDK
+412 AIVTQVEK
-420 TGLQVLT
+420 SGLRVLT
-427 RTGEEHVGWDS
+427 RSGEEASVAWDT

-450 MGANPKQPSDVA
+450 QGRAPQQPGDVA
-462 QVGDLIRVQRQP
+462 QVGDLIRVRHMP
-474 DNSLKFSQIPQA
+474 DGHLAFSQVPGA
-486 QGALVSLD
+486 QSALVTLD
-494 PQNGAIRSLVGGFA
+494 PNNGAIRALVGGFS

-571 FLGPIRLREGLYKSR
+571 FLGPIRMREALYKSR
-586 NLVSIRLVQALGI
+586 NLVSIRLLQSMGV
-599 DRTIDYISKFGFN
+599 DSTIDYIAKFGFN

-648 SPYIIDKIESRN
+648 SPYLIERIESRN
-660 GDTLFVA
+660 GETLFTA
-667 NPPSVPQGAAV
+667 NPARVPAGHEAQA
-678 TNGIAAPTDAQAFT
+678 GIAAPQVQPITSDTQAAAS
-692 VNATP
+692 NLP
-697 GEAPA
+697 QAPL
-702 APGAAPQTPAVAER
+702 VAER
-716 IVDGRT
+716 IIDGRT
-722 TYILNSMLEDVIK
+722 SYILTSMLEDVIK
-735 LGTGRRAL
+735 RGTGRRAL
-743 ALGRSDIAGKTGTT
+743 ALGRGDLAGKTGTT
-757 NESKDAWF
+757 NDSKDAWF

-781 QPESLG
+781 QPETLG
-787 KREFGGTVALPIW
+787 RREYGGTVALPIW
-800 MNYMAAALKDKPPHT
+800 MNFMGPALKDKPEH
-815 QPEPEGILSLRVDP
+815 QLPEPEGILSLRIDP
-829 VSGRAASPGTPGAYF
+829 VSGRAATPSTPNAYF

-857 ELGNGNAPGS
+857 EMGNGAAPGS
-867 PLPADEAAPIDL
+867 PLPADEAAPMDL